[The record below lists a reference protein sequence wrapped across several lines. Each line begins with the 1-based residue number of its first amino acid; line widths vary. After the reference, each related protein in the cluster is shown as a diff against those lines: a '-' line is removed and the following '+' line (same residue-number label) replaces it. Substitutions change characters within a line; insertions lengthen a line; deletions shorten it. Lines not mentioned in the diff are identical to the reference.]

1 MLCERSAVVEI
12 RFLFAYSK
20 SYQRIHFD
28 TGVWGMNVSL
38 TRELEELVN
47 EEIKSGQYK
56 AASEVV
62 REGLRLVR
70 LRREKITA
78 LRREIQVGV
87 DEIERGE
94 FVEYTSVEELF
105 ADVEAAV
112 AKRVAKKRKP
122 R

>member
-1 MLCERSAVVEI
+1 
-12 RFLFAYSK
+12 
-20 SYQRIHFD
+20 
-28 TGVWGMNVSL
+28 MNVSL

-56 AASEVV
+56 SASEVV

-70 LRREKITA
+70 LRRERLAA
-78 LRREIQVGV
+78 LKTEIQIGV

-94 FVEYTSVEELF
+94 YVEYTSVEELF
-105 ADVEAAV
+105 EDIEAAV
-112 AKRVAKKRKP
+112 AKRSAKKRKP